1 MEKVREV
8 EFYFIF
14 RGKSIGVEATSL
26 ESAYGHFYSEY
37 SNVSKEELDEAYQ
50 GNQAEQEA
58 LEYLGNVAET
68 ILEENGWKEK
78 NNKLYNV
85 YINDNY
91 GKRVY
96 LTTTDDFEKWLE
108 ESNKRR
114 VLEGFDPKIADSFLV
129 ERANLS
135 IYNDVEEE

>member
-108 ESNKRR
+108 ESNKWR
-114 VLEGFDPKIADSFLV
+114 VADGIEPESADYFMV
-129 ERANLS
+129 REANLQLF
-135 IYNDVEEE
+135 NK

>member
-78 NNKLYNV
+78 NNKLYNI
-85 YINDNY
+85 YLEDDFE
-91 GKRVY
+91 KRVY

-108 ESNKRR
+108 ESNKWR
-114 VLEGFDPKIADSFLV
+114 VADGIEPESADSFV
-129 ERANLS
+129 VREANLQLF
-135 IYNDVEEE
+135 NKERGK

>member
-108 ESNKRR
+108 ESNKWR
-114 VLEGFDPKIADSFLV
+114 VADGSEPESADYFMV
-129 ERANLS
+129 REANLQLF
-135 IYNDVEEE
+135 NK